1 MYTHIPSICVD
12 KPIDNR
18 KLSMPGAPIGNSNA
32 HKGKTWND
40 ALRRAIASD
49 QGARV
54 LKAAHRLLDDAA
66 NGEPWAIKELA
77 DRLDGKPRQESII
90 ESNVENTPQ
99 HFQIVFISPKEKLSI
114 NNQ

>member
-1 MYTHIPSICVD
+1 M
-12 KPIDNR
+12 R
-18 KLSMPGAPIGNSNA
+18 GAPIGNSNA
-32 HKGKTWND
+32 QKGKVWND

-77 DRLDGKPRQESII
+77 DRLDGKLKQESVI
-90 ESNVENTPQ
+90 ETNADFAPQ
-99 HFQIVFISPKEKLSI
+99 HIRISFVSPNDKLSI
-114 NNQ
+114 ENQRLGN

>member
-1 MYTHIPSICVD
+1 M
-12 KPIDNR
+12 R
-18 KLSMPGAPIGNSNA
+18 GAPIGNSNA
-32 HKGKTWND
+32 QKGKAWND

-77 DRLDGKPRQESII
+77 DRLDGKPRQESVIDP
-90 ESNVENTPQ
+90 NVDYTPQ
-99 HFQIVFISPKEKLSI
+99 HFRISFVNPHEKLSI
-114 NNQ
+114 ENHQPND